1 MKKQEKCLP
10 LMLLRS
16 ISNKYPG
23 CWDKIEKARKNMN
36 WPTWCYIP
44 ITNCNRIAAM
54 ATQEKG
60 KNLNNAIAVIL
71 DGTLMGALAA
81 WRRSKEIYR
90 FDPELEKE
98 LYKGASDTVEQKIPA
113 AAFETLPFPCIWI
126 ETNNL
131 VLADN
136 QIKGFFVW
144 RDYLAEPFKSAELNM
159 ICVTKDMTFLPV
171 ALECNDRD
179 KAIKDQLLKNF
190 TGGEEAVDQIPGEI
204 TKALQL
210 VLYLCSVGADVE
222 ENPVQKKITK
232 RSEALRD
239 KYREVRKWD
248 VGVRFGNTIR
258 AYVAKEGKSH
268 NGSHSRKR
276 PHWRKGHFQHYW
288 IGSKSKPEER
298 QLVLNWIQPVL
309 VNEGLLEDRELP
321 AVVHKVE

>member
-10 LMLLRS
+10 LALLQS

-23 CWDKIEKARKNMN
+23 CWDSIEDARKNMN

-44 ITNCNRIAAM
+44 ITYCDQIVIRTMQGNDAKAIIA
-54 ATQEKG
+54 
-60 KNLNNAIAVIL
+60 NIL

-81 WRRSKEIYR
+81 WRKSKEIYQ

-98 LYKGASDTVEQKIPA
+98 LYKGASDTIDQKIPV
-113 AAFETLPFPCIWI
+113 AAFEKLPFSCIWI

-131 VLADN
+131 VIDNN

-144 RDYLAEPFKSAELNM
+144 REYSLELKSAELSM
-159 ICVTKDMTFLPV
+159 VFVTEDMELLPILFDYKDRNKIMKDMLVETS
-171 ALECNDRD
+171 
-179 KAIKDQLLKNF
+179 
-190 TGGEEAVDQIPGEI
+190 IPGGMI
-204 TKALQL
+204 QALQL

-232 RSEALRD
+232 RSEVLRD
-239 KYREVRKWD
+239 KYREVRKWN

-258 AYVAKEGKSH
+258 DYAAKEDKSH
-268 NGSHSRKR
+268 NGSHSKKR

-288 IGSKSKPEER
+288 IGPKSKPEER
-298 QLVLNWIQPVL
+298 QLILNWIQPVL
-309 VNEGLLEDRELP
+309 VNENLLEDEELP
-321 AVVHKVE
+321 AVVHKVK